1 MSCHLI
7 KFLIVKHSTFT
18 TMIKKLSFL
27 LDAFEN
33 NAAPKAWQIFSAFI
47 WLAILAAFGF
57 ICLFFLYVF
66 APAM

>member
-1 MSCHLI
+1 MSFLLI
-7 KFLIVKHSTFT
+7 KFLNVKHSTVT

-33 NAAPKAWQIFSAFI
+33 ETAPRSWQIFSAFI

-57 ICLFFLYVF
+57 ICLFLLYVF